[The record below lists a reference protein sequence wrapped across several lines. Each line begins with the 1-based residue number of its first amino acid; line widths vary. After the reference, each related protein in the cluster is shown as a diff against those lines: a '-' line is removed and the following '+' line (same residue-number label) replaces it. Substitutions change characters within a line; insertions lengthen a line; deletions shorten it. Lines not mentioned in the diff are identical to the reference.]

1 VYAPTSPGSRASS
14 DACCDSPEF
23 GRDFS
28 LIRFANIRKHFG
40 EAETRVEALRCVN
53 LEVPRGQMCAIMGP
67 SGSGKSTLLH
77 LAAGLVAPDQGDV
90 TLDGSPI
97 TTLNEEELSLLRR
110 RKIGI
115 VFQFFNLL
123 PYLTAEENVALPLRL
138 DERPE
143 AEVRDS
149 VARTLEMVGM
159 TARARH
165 KANTLSGG
173 EMQRV
178 AIARALAISPAVV
191 LADEP
196 TGNLDSVAG
205 RQIIE
210 LLRELNDETG
220 VTMLVVTHDP
230 VWGSFCDR
238 IVRLSDGVVAEDI
251 ALDGD
256 G

>member
-1 VYAPTSPGSRASS
+1 M
-14 DACCDSPEF
+14 
-23 GRDFS
+23 
-28 LIRFANIRKHFG
+28 IRFSKIHKHFG
-40 EAETRVEALRCVN
+40 EAEARVDALRAVD
-53 LEVPRGQMCAIMGP
+53 LDVPRGQMCAIMGP

-77 LAAGLVAPDQGDV
+77 LAAGLVQPDSGLVEVDGNLV
-90 TLDGSPI
+90 SELDADD
-97 TTLNEEELSLLRR
+97 LSVLRR

-123 PYLTAEENVALPLRL
+123 PYLTAAENVALPLRL
-138 DERPE
+138 DEQTE
-143 AEVRDS
+143 SVVRAAVDEN
-149 VARTLEMVGM
+149 LERVGM
-159 TARARH
+159 TSRRNQ
-165 KANTLSGG
+165 KASSLSGG

-178 AIARALAISPAVV
+178 AIARALAISPVVV

-196 TGNLDSVAG
+196 TGNLDSIAG

-210 LLRELNDETG
+210 LLRELNDDTG

-238 IVRLSDGVVAEDI
+238 IVRLQDGRVSED
-251 ALDGD
+251 LSLVGD

>member
-1 VYAPTSPGSRASS
+1 M
-14 DACCDSPEF
+14 
-23 GRDFS
+23 
-28 LIRFANIRKHFG
+28 IRFSNIHKHFG
-40 EAETRVEALRCVN
+40 DAETRVDALRSVD

-77 LAAGLVAPDQGDV
+77 LAAGLMSPDMGQVHIDGDDV
-90 TLDGSPI
+90 TSLGPDD
-97 TTLNEEELSLLRR
+97 LSALRR

-123 PYLTAEENVALPLRL
+123 PYLSAAENVGLPLRL
-138 DERPE
+138 DERDE
-143 AEVRDS
+143 IEVCAEVDRALD
-149 VARTLEMVGM
+149 MVGM
-159 TARARH
+159 SHRANHR
-165 KANTLSGG
+165 ASTLSGG

-196 TGNLDSVAG
+196 TGNLDSVSG

-210 LLRELNDETG
+210 LLRDLNENTG
-220 VTMLVVTHDP
+220 VTMVVVTHDP

-238 IVRLSDGVVAEDI
+238 IVRLSDGCVAEDI
-251 ALDGD
+251 SLESDLA
-256 G
+256 

>member
-1 VYAPTSPGSRASS
+1 M
-14 DACCDSPEF
+14 
-23 GRDFS
+23 
-28 LIRFANIRKHFG
+28 IRFSNINKHFG
-40 EAETRVEALRCVN
+40 DAETRVDALRSVS
-53 LEVPRGQMCAIMGP
+53 LEIPRGQMCAIMGP

-77 LAAGLVAPDQGDV
+77 LAAGLVTPDSGQV
-90 TLDGSPI
+90 HLDG
-97 TTLNEEELSLLRR
+97 EEVTSLTPDALSMLRR

-123 PYLTAEENVALPLRL
+123 PYLSSAENVGLPLRL

-143 AEVRDS
+143 PEVIAEV
-149 VARTLEMVGM
+149 ARVLEVVGM
-159 TARARH
+159 SHRANHR
-165 KANTLSGG
+165 ASTLSGG

-196 TGNLDSVAG
+196 TGNLDSVSG

-210 LLRELNDETG
+210 LLRDLNEAIG
-220 VTMLVVTHDP
+220 VTMVVVTHDP

-238 IVRLSDGVVAEDI
+238 IVRLSDGRVTEDI
-251 ALDGD
+251 FLGAGD
-256 G
+256 QP

>member
-1 VYAPTSPGSRASS
+1 V
-14 DACCDSPEF
+14 
-23 GRDFS
+23 
-28 LIRFANIRKHFG
+28 IRFSGVHKHFG
-40 EAETRVEALRCVN
+40 DADTRVDALQALD
-53 LEVPRGQMCAIMGP
+53 LEVPRGQMCAVMGP

-77 LAAGLVAPDQGDV
+77 LAAGLVAPDRGKVFVDGADV
-90 TLDGSPI
+90 TSLDSD
-97 TTLNEEELSLLRR
+97 ELSILRR

-123 PYLTAEENVALPLRL
+123 PYLTAADNVALPLRL
-138 DERPE
+138 DDR
-143 AEVRDS
+143 AETDVQQR
-149 VARTLEMVGM
+149 VAQALEMVGM
-159 TARARH
+159 THRASH
-165 KANTLSGG
+165 KASTLSGG

-196 TGNLDSVAG
+196 TGNLDSVSG

-210 LLRELNDETG
+210 LLRELNDSTS

-238 IVRLSDGVVAEDI
+238 IVRLNDGTISEDI
-251 ALDGD
+251 GLSSDRD
-256 G
+256 

>member
-1 VYAPTSPGSRASS
+1 V
-14 DACCDSPEF
+14 
-23 GRDFS
+23 
-28 LIRFANIRKHFG
+28 IRFAGVHKHFG
-40 EAETRVEALRCVN
+40 DADTRVDALQALD
-53 LEVPRGQMCAIMGP
+53 LEVPRGQMCAVMGP

-77 LAAGLVAPDQGDV
+77 LAAGLVAPDRGKVFVDGADV
-90 TLDGSPI
+90 TALDSD
-97 TTLNEEELSLLRR
+97 ELSILRR

-123 PYLTAEENVALPLRL
+123 PYLTAADNVALPLRL
-138 DERPE
+138 DDR
-143 AEVRDS
+143 AETDVQEK
-149 VARTLEMVGM
+149 VTQALEMVGM
-159 TARARH
+159 THRASH
-165 KANTLSGG
+165 EASTLSGG

-196 TGNLDSVAG
+196 TGNLDSVSG

-210 LLRELNDETG
+210 LLRELNDTTS

-238 IVRLSDGVVAEDI
+238 IVRLSDGAISEDI
-251 ALDGD
+251 GLSSDRD
-256 G
+256 

>member
-1 VYAPTSPGSRASS
+1 V
-14 DACCDSPEF
+14 
-23 GRDFS
+23 
-28 LIRFANIRKHFG
+28 IRFSGVHKHFG
-40 EAETRVEALRCVN
+40 DADTRVDALQSLD
-53 LEVPRGQMCAIMGP
+53 LEVPRGQMCAVMGP

-77 LAAGLVAPDQGDV
+77 LAAGLVAPDRGKVFVDGADV
-90 TLDGSPI
+90 TSLDSD
-97 TTLNEEELSLLRR
+97 ELSILRR

-123 PYLTAEENVALPLRL
+123 PYLTAADNVALPLRL
-138 DERPE
+138 DDRQET
-143 AEVRDS
+143 EVQEK
-149 VARTLEMVGM
+149 VAGALEMVGM
-159 TARARH
+159 THRAGH
-165 KANTLSGG
+165 KASTLSGG

-196 TGNLDSVAG
+196 TGNLDSVSG

-210 LLRELNDETG
+210 LLRELNDSTS

-238 IVRLSDGVVAEDI
+238 IVRLSDGAISEDI
-251 ALDGD
+251 GLSGD
-256 G
+256 RE

>member
-1 VYAPTSPGSRASS
+1 M
-14 DACCDSPEF
+14 
-23 GRDFS
+23 
-28 LIRFANIRKHFG
+28 IRFANIRKCYG
-40 EAETRVEALRCVN
+40 DSPTSVEALRAVD

-77 LAAGLVAPDQGDV
+77 LAAGLITPDSGSVEIDGHDV
-90 TLDGSPI
+90 TTLSPD
-97 TTLNEEELSLLRR
+97 ELSAMRR

-123 PYLTAEENVALPLRL
+123 PYLTAAENVGLPLRL
-138 DERPE
+138 DEKSDID
-143 AEVRDS
+143 VMS
-149 VARTLEMVGM
+149 RTERALELVGM
-159 TARARH
+159 THRANH
-165 KANTLSGG
+165 KASTLSGG
-173 EMQRV
+173 EAQRV

-210 LLRELNDETG
+210 LLRELNEATG
-220 VTMLVVTHDP
+220 VTMVVVTHDP

-238 IVRLSDGVVAEDI
+238 IVRLSDGRVAEDL
-251 ALDGD
+251 ALSP
-256 G
+256 

>member
-1 VYAPTSPGSRASS
+1 V
-14 DACCDSPEF
+14 
-23 GRDFS
+23 
-28 LIRFANIRKHFG
+28 IRFSGVHKHFG
-40 EAETRVEALRCVN
+40 DADTRVDALQA
-53 LEVPRGQMCAIMGP
+53 LDLDVPRGQMCAVMGP

-77 LAAGLVAPDQGDV
+77 LAAGLVAPDRGKVFVDGADV
-90 TLDGSPI
+90 TSLDSD
-97 TTLNEEELSLLRR
+97 ELSILRR

-123 PYLTAEENVALPLRL
+123 PYLTAADNVALPLRL
-138 DERPE
+138 DDR
-143 AEVRDS
+143 AETDVQEK
-149 VARTLEMVGM
+149 VAQALEMVGM
-159 TARARH
+159 THRASH
-165 KANTLSGG
+165 KASTLSGG

-196 TGNLDSVAG
+196 TGNLDSVSG

-210 LLRELNDETG
+210 LLRELNDSTS

-238 IVRLSDGVVAEDI
+238 IVRLNDGAISEDI
-251 ALDGD
+251 GLSSDRD
-256 G
+256 

>member
-1 VYAPTSPGSRASS
+1 V
-14 DACCDSPEF
+14 
-23 GRDFS
+23 
-28 LIRFANIRKHFG
+28 IRFSNIHKHFG
-40 EAETRVEALRCVN
+40 DSGTRVDALRGLD
-53 LEVPRGQMCAIMGP
+53 LEVPRGQMCAIMGS

-77 LAAGLVAPDQGDV
+77 LAAGLVQPDSGKV
-90 TLDGSPI
+90 LVDGEDIAGMDSER
-97 TTLNEEELSLLRR
+97 LAELRR

-123 PYLTAEENVALPLRL
+123 PYLSAAENVALPLRL
-138 DERPE
+138 DAWEPAREEE
-143 AEVRDS
+143 A

-159 TARARH
+159 SHRAGH
-165 KANTLSGG
+165 KASTLSGG

-178 AIARALAISPAVV
+178 AIARALAISPAIL

-210 LLRELNDETG
+210 LLRDLNDQTG
-220 VTMLVVTHDP
+220 ITTLVVTHDP

-238 IVRLSDGVVAEDI
+238 IVRLSDGHITEDL
-251 ALDGD
+251 ALPG
-256 G
+256 